1 MTVGAFFRNVRRSP
15 MDYAP
20 DAVAYTRLHDAFL
33 AASRILLVAHKKPDG
48 DTIGASSAFLN
59 WCMREGKD
67 VQIFCRDLPPSTF
80 RYLDNIHCYT
90 NNPAVFEQPYD
101 LVIVFDSGD
110 LAYCGVDQYIPRI
123 PGEYL
128 LVNIDHHATNTR
140 YATLNIVETHASS
153 TAEVIHRIWESLGVD
168 VDHKMATCLLTGM
181 CTDTSN
187 FSNSATQPVVME
199 AAAEL
204 IARGARFQDILKHVW
219 HNRDVDGLRLWG
231 LMLGRLHAHPAQGA
245 VSTFVKHDELTEAG
259 GEVTEGMS
267 NFLNAV
273 TKDADVI
280 LVLREL
286 PTGEVKGSFRSLG
299 RDVSAVAKL
308 MGGGGHKK
316 AAGFTI
322 PGRIEQ
328 TEIGPVVVGEATT
341 TLPWMLVPEMIS

>member
-1 MTVGAFFRNVRRSP
+1 
-15 MDYAP
+15 MDHAP
-20 DAVAYTRLHDAFL
+20 DLAAYVRLHDAFQT
-33 AASRILLVAHKKPDG
+33 ASRILLVAHKKPDG

-59 WCMREGKD
+59 WCVREGKD
-67 VQIFCRDLPPSTF
+67 AAVFCRDLPPAQF
-80 RYLDNIHCYT
+80 RYLDNVHLYT
-90 NNPAVFEQPYD
+90 NDPAVFEQPYD

-110 LAYCGVDQYIPRI
+110 LAYCGVDEFIPRI

-128 LVNIDHHATNTR
+128 LVNIDHHTTNTR
-140 YATLNIVETHASS
+140 YAALNIVETTSSS
-153 TAEVIHRIWESLGVD
+153 TAEVVHRIWETLGVD

-181 CTDTSN
+181 CTDTGN
-187 FSNSATQPVVME
+187 FSNAATQPVVME

-219 HNRDVDGLRLWG
+219 YNRDVDGLRIWG
-231 LMLGRLHAHPAQGA
+231 MLLGRLHHHAAQGT
-245 VSTFVKHDELTEAG
+245 VSTFVKHGDVPDGG

-273 TKDADVI
+273 TKDAEVI

-286 PTGEVKGSFRSLG
+286 PSGEVKGSFRSLA

-322 PGRIEQ
+322 PGRIEE
-328 TEIGPVVVGEATT
+328 TELGPVVVSETTT
-341 TLPWMLVPEMIS
+341 TLPWMLVPAILEK